1 MRKMRKDWT
10 QQAHLRT
17 GIENPQGE
25 ADGAPARCDRHQAK
39 M

>member
-25 ADGAPARCDRHQAK
+25 AVLDAARCDRHQAK